1 MAADVIT
8 NAMTVDVEDYF
19 HVSAFASS
27 VQRDDWQAL
36 ESRVERNT
44 RKLLDLFARTGTRA
58 TFFVLGWVAERHP
71 ALVREIGA
79 AGHEVG
85 CHGYSHR
92 LIYQQSREEFA
103 AETRRAKA
111 AIEQALGARVRGYR
125 AASFSVTTNTLW
137 ALDEIA
143 AAGFDYDS
151 SVAPMRHD
159 IYGWL
164 GGPQV
169 PTRLRTE
176 SGAELV
182 EFPVMLA
189 RWSRISLPVAGGG
202 YFRILP
208 YALVR
213 HGLRRINHA
222 QRQPFFFYLHP
233 WEIDPGQPRIE
244 AGLKSRLRHYTGL
257 ASCEARLERLVG
269 EFRFDAMA
277 DVLDGLE
284 LPSATV
290 RA

>member
-1 MAADVIT
+1 
-8 NAMTVDVEDYF
+8 MTVDVEDYF
-19 HVSAFASS
+19 HVSAFSSS
-27 VQRDDWQAL
+27 VDPGDWTGL

-44 RKLLDLFARTGTRA
+44 RRLLELFGLRGVRA
-58 TFFVLGWVAERHP
+58 TFFVLGWVAERYP
-71 ALVREIGA
+71 GLVREIGA

-85 CHGYSHR
+85 CHGYSHQ
-92 LIYQQSREEFA
+92 LIYRQQRSEFA
-103 AETRRAKA
+103 AETRRAKSV
-111 AIEQALGARVRGYR
+111 IEQALGARVRGYR
-125 AASFSVTTNTLW
+125 AASFSITSQTLW

-143 AAGFDYDS
+143 AAGFEYDS

-164 GGPQV
+164 NGPRV

-189 RWSRISLPVAGGG
+189 RWGRVSLPVAGGG

-213 HGLRRINHA
+213 RGLARINGR

-233 WEIDPGQPRIE
+233 WEIDPDQPRIE
-244 AGLKSRLRHYTGL
+244 TGIKSRLRHYTGL
-257 ASCEARLERLVG
+257 ASCEARLGRLIG
-269 EFRFDAMA
+269 EFRFATMS
-277 DVLDGLE
+277 DVLAGRE
-284 LPSATV
+284 LPEAAV
-290 RA
+290 RP

>member
-1 MAADVIT
+1 
-8 NAMTVDVEDYF
+8 MTVDVEDYF

-27 VQRDDWQAL
+27 LQRDDWPAL

-44 RKLLDLFARTGTRA
+44 RRLLDLFGRTGTRA

-92 LIYQQSREEFA
+92 LIYQQPRAEFA

-111 AIEQALGARVRGYR
+111 AIEQALGARVRGYP
-125 AASFSVTTNTLW
+125 AASFSVTTKTLW

-143 AAGFDYDS
+143 AAGFEYDS

-159 IYGWL
+159 FYGWL
-164 GGPQV
+164 DGPQV

-189 RWSRISLPVAGGG
+189 RWGRVSLPVAGGG

-208 YALVR
+208 YPLVR
-213 HGLRRINHA
+213 RGLARINRG

-257 ASCEARLERLVG
+257 ERCEARLERLVG

-277 DVLDGLE
+277 DVLDGLD
-284 LPSATV
+284 LPSAAV
-290 RA
+290 RS

>member
-1 MAADVIT
+1 MPPGAVT

-27 VQRDDWQAL
+27 VRSEQWSGL

-44 RKLLDLFARTGTRA
+44 QRLVELFGRKGIRA
-58 TFFVLGWVAERHP
+58 TFFVLGWVAERFP

-92 LIYQQSREEFA
+92 LVYDQTREEFA
-103 AETRRAKA
+103 TETRRAKA
-111 AIEQALGARVRGYR
+111 AIEQALGASIRGYR
-125 AASFSVTTNTLW
+125 AASFSITSKTLW

-143 AAGFDYDS
+143 AAGFEYDS

-164 GGPQV
+164 NGPRV

-176 SGAELV
+176 GGAELV

-189 RWSRISLPVAGGG
+189 RWGRVSLPVAGGG

-208 YALVR
+208 YALVSR
-213 HGLRRINHA
+213 GLARINA
-222 QRQPFFFYLHP
+222 LQQPFFFYLHP

-257 ASCEARLERLVG
+257 ASCEARLGRLMD
-269 EFRFDAMA
+269 EFRFGAMA
-277 DVLDGLE
+277 DVLAAQA
-284 LPSATV
+284 LPAAAV
-290 RA
+290 RP

>member
-1 MAADVIT
+1 LAADAIT

-27 VQRDDWQAL
+27 LQRDDWPTL

-44 RKLLDLFARTGTRA
+44 RRLLDLFGRTGTRA
-58 TFFVLGWVAERHP
+58 TFFVLGWVAERYP

-92 LIYQQSREEFA
+92 LIYQQPREEFA

-125 AASFSVTTNTLW
+125 AASFSVTSKTLW

-143 AAGFDYDS
+143 AAGFEYDS

-164 GGPQV
+164 DGPQV
-169 PTRLRTE
+169 PTRLRTQG
-176 SGAELV
+176 GAELV

-189 RWSRISLPVAGGG
+189 RWGRVSLPVAGGG

-208 YALVR
+208 YLLVR
-213 HGLRRINHA
+213 RGLERINRA

-277 DVLDGLE
+277 DVLDGLD
-284 LPSATV
+284 LPSAAV
-290 RA
+290 RS